1 MTRCSEIACASPGP
15 RSDAKLRRQQLTL
28 PSQETFVVGQM
39 HFSVKAKPKTV
50 NAASPSVGDVVPV
63 KLSVNVSGSVGS
75 RLRQVAFEE
84 RVSESSIVEIAL
96 QMLFSRTTDTTVGKY
111 LREHGA
117 SLRRP
122 GQIS

>member
-1 MTRCSEIACASPGP
+1 
-15 RSDAKLRRQQLTL
+15 
-28 PSQETFVVGQM
+28 M
-39 HFSVKAKPKTV
+39 HFFVKAKPKSV
-50 NAASPSVGDVVPV
+50 IAASPSVGEVVPV

-122 GQIS
+122 GHIS

>member
-1 MTRCSEIACASPGP
+1 
-15 RSDAKLRRQQLTL
+15 
-28 PSQETFVVGQM
+28 M
-39 HFSVKAKPKTV
+39 HFSVKAKSKSV
-50 NAASPSVGDVVPV
+50 SANAASPSVGDVVPV

-111 LREHGA
+111 LRDHGA

>member
-1 MTRCSEIACASPGP
+1 
-15 RSDAKLRRQQLTL
+15 
-28 PSQETFVVGQM
+28 M
-39 HFSVKAKPKTV
+39 HSSVKAKPKFV
-50 NAASPSVGDVVPV
+50 SSGSPSVSDVVPV

-96 QMLFSRTTDTTVGKY
+96 QMLFSRTTDSTVGKY
-111 LREHGA
+111 LRDHGA

-122 GQIS
+122 GQTT